1 MARWRVSEGPFE
13 AVFFDFGGVLTN
25 PVWDSFAAFLRQEGL
40 DPDTI
45 KRLFRED
52 PEVLALLRKLETG
65 SIAEPEFE
73 RAFGEKLG
81 LRDHQQLIDSMFA
94 SMTPDE
100 EMISAV
106 RELRRR
112 GVRTGLISNSWSV
125 DHYDRDLLEELFEEV
140 VISAEVHLHKPQ
152 PEIYL
157 LAAERLGVEPRA
169 CLFVDDLRENCEGA
183 EAVGMTAIR
192 HRSAEE
198 TRERLA
204 ELTGVRLTASPSA
217 AAAPADT
224 SRGGKPPLRDTP
236 G

>member
-1 MARWRVSEGPFE
+1 MARQRVSEGPFE
-13 AVFFDFGGVLTN
+13 ATFFDFGGVLTN
-25 PVWDSFAAFLRQEGL
+25 PVWDSFAAFCRQEGL

-52 PEVLALLRKLETG
+52 PEALALLRRLETG
-65 SIAEPEFE
+65 SIPEAEFE

-81 LRDHQQLIDSMFA
+81 LKNYQRLIDSMFA
-94 SMTPDE
+94 GMSHDE
-100 EMISAV
+100 EMLSAV

-112 GVRTGLISNSWSV
+112 GVHTGLISNSWSV

-183 EAVGMTAIR
+183 ETVGMTAIR
-192 HRSAEE
+192 HRSTEE

-224 SRGGKPPLRDTP
+224 SRGGKPPLRDTA